1 MGRMRT
7 RLPPV
12 GSQEHQERV
21 NLQAAGEMKRG
32 SFSSGEACGCSQ
44 APGAVLNAV
53 SPGNLADSQQRGHP
67 SRISNA
73 TTTTR
78 LLQSNQLKEPLHPW
92 GCSTSLHLFY
102 NVRSVLGCTQLT
114 DCKSVL
120 CSPHRSQRPHE
131 HTHSATNLSPVQYR
145 AQGFLHTV
153 GAQSMFRD

>member
-7 RLPPV
+7 QPPPMR
-12 GSQEHQERV
+12 SQEHQERV

-120 CSPHRSQRPHE
+120 HTDHKGPMSTHILPLTCLLCNTEHRAFCTQ
-131 HTHSATNLSPVQYR
+131 
-145 AQGFLHTV
+145 
-153 GAQSMFRD
+153 